1 MLAFDAAGLIE
12 SVKNAAGVVAVVV
25 GGWWTYRLFI
35 KGRGDFPRASITH
48 RITHRRLTENQTLV
62 RVTVGF
68 ENSGTVLLTVGEGVV
83 RLSQVGPLPNDGVA
97 SRQRSERTV
106 EWPEIES
113 RVLEADVVE
122 VEPGESDEVDFDFV
136 LDAEIDMVEVYSYF
150 RNPSKADRDIGWTL
164 TTLYELNDEVREVER
179 TVERLSGRSRNVK

>member
-25 GGWWTYRLFI
+25 GGWWTYSLFI

-48 RITHRRLTENQTLV
+48 RIAHRRLTGNQTLV

-83 RLSQVGPLPNDGVA
+83 RLSQVDPLPNDGVA
-97 SRQRSERTV
+97 PRQSSRTV

-113 RVLEADVVE
+113 RGLEANVVE

-164 TTLYELNDEVREVER
+164 TTLYELKDEVREVER